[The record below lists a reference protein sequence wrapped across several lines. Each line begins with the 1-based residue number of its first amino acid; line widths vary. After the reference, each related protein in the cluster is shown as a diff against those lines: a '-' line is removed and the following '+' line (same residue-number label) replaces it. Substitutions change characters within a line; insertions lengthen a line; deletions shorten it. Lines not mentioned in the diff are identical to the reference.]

1 LAASISI
8 TLLVILLWPEPI
20 QTTDLGRALANWL
33 ASLIVSEDLNAAHAL
48 VHLEIWLNFLIF
60 IPFAFVLHL
69 IFARFGFWIAPVV
82 SFSVSVFA
90 EVMQKVLLVQRVSSI
105 QDVMLNTAGAL
116 VGWVLAIL
124 LSRQGRSSGT
134 SPKR

>member
-1 LAASISI
+1 M
-8 TLLVILLWPEPI
+8 ILLWPEPI

-116 VGWVLAIL
+116 LGWVLAIAVIQL
-124 LSRQGRSSGT
+124 GRSSGT

>member
-1 LAASISI
+1 M
-8 TLLVILLWPEPI
+8 ILLWPEPI

-48 VHLEIWLNFLIF
+48 VYLEILLNFLLF
-60 IPFAFVLHL
+60 IPFALVLHL